1 MKKTYVLRV
10 AIDPMIACFPQ
21 LDNLMIVLVVS
32 TWEMCLYN
40 KLVLCFL
47 KDPLFEKKMWASLNI
62 PLVLTKMTLSGF
74 QGVLLFVFFFS
85 FKI

>member
-47 KDPLFEKKMWASLNI
+47 KDPLFEKKM
-62 PLVLTKMTLSGF
+62 
-74 QGVLLFVFFFS
+74 
-85 FKI
+85 